1 MKWVFILGLILGTPA
16 LAALL
21 RASPR
26 LIVPTCFLLGVG
38 IFMVGPRLWAAP
50 IAWPYWPGFVRG
62 IYVSFIDAIAVALIA
77 STSSARV
84 PTVVKLAFAL
94 YCFGLVISTATAE
107 VGLMPIAFYA
117 WQLFRTALL
126 FVAICRVSATVKG
139 SPIALIAG
147 LSLGVIVEALVVSY
161 QFSKG
166 IPRPGGT
173 FNNANYMGLGLDY
186 VAFPALALMLGTRRL
201 FWPGLTGLAAVVIA
215 VCGGSRAT
223 LALVAAGIPLT
234 VLLSVLH
241 RRSMRKSAFAGL
253 TILLLLVSTPL
264 LIWGATQRSQEV
276 LNSSDQMRQA
286 MTLSAKMIIADYPL
300 GIGANQY
307 VPFANTRGYNER
319 AGVPWTEDNRVVP
332 VHNTYYLG
340 AAEMGIIGLTGLVSL
355 LGSFIL
361 VGFRLLGRHW
371 GEANDELVPGLLAA
385 MVITAVHISVE
396 FVAMDSLIHSLF
408 AIAAGLLVGLRVQSK
423 AAARSGVPR
432 PVPPSILAT
441 A

>member
-77 STSSARV
+77 STSSARIS
-84 PTVVKLAFAL
+84 TVVKLAFSI
-94 YCFGLVISTATAE
+94 YCFGLLVSTATAE

-147 LSLGVIVEALVVSY
+147 LSLGVILEALVVAY
-161 QFSKG
+161 QFLKG

-173 FNNANYMGLGLDY
+173 FNNANYIGLGLDY
-186 VAFPALALMLGTRRL
+186 VVFPAVALMLGTRRL
-201 FWPGLTGLAAVVIA
+201 LWPGLTVLAAMVIA

-223 LALVAAGIPLT
+223 LGLVAAGIPLT
-234 VLLSVLH
+234 VLLSLLH
-241 RRSMRKSAFAGL
+241 RRSVRKSAFAGL

-264 LIWGATQRSQEV
+264 LIWGASQRSRDV

-307 VPFANTRGYNER
+307 VPFANTRGYNDR
-319 AGVPWTEDNRVVP
+319 AGVPWNEENRVVP
-332 VHNTYYLG
+332 VHNTYYLV
-340 AAEMGIIGLTGLVSL
+340 AAEMGIIGLAGLVSL
-355 LGSFIL
+355 LASFL
-361 VGFRLLGRHW
+361 LMGFRLLGRHW
-371 GEANDELVPGLLAA
+371 DETNDELVPGLLAA
-385 MVITAVHISVE
+385 MIVTAVHISVE
-396 FVAMDSLIHSLF
+396 FVAMDFLIHSLF
-408 AIAAGLLVGLRVQSK
+408 AIAAGMLVGLRIRSK
-423 AAARSGVPR
+423 VAASSGVLR
-432 PVPPSILAT
+432 SVPPTVLAT